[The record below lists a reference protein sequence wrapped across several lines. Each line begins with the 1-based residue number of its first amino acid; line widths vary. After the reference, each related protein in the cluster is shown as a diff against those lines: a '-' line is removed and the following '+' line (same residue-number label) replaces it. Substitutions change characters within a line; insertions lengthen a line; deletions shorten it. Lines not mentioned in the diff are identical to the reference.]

1 VLEKNKCHGGGHT
14 GAQDGG
20 EARPRSTTHAWRRGT
35 PLTNSCTSTPPNTR
49 SCQHVRS
56 ADDFDPP
63 EPHSVVQWRRGPVFL
78 GGSFL
83 SLFKLDDGVRGR
95 TLRLV
100 VWTKR
105 GGMILILHAAYPNSP
120 PRNRR
125 GACGGIG
132 GMVCW
137 SSTLGRGTMR
147 RAGSHPSAR
156 QGWTCSLKVT

>member
-1 VLEKNKCHGGGHT
+1 M
-14 GAQDGG
+14 
-20 EARPRSTTHAWRRGT
+20 PWRRSYRCSRRRRGPT
-35 PLTNSCTSTPPNTR
+35 TKHGASMAAGNSVDKFLHFCPSQHEVVP
-49 SCQHVRS
+49 HVRS

-63 EPHSVVQWRRGPVFL
+63 EPHSVVQWRQGPVFL
-78 GGSFL
+78 GGDFL
-83 SLFKLDDGVRGR
+83 SLFKLGDGVRGR
-95 TLRLV
+95 TMRLV

-105 GGMILILHAAYPNSP
+105 GGMIIILRAAYPNSP

-156 QGWTCSLKVT
+156 QGWTCSLEVT